1 MLQRF
6 RLLSALSVSFV
17 TGALSITTLTGCPQ
31 AQTPNV
37 APDTSDDN
45 GDSGTNNGGSN
56 NADDDLPRPV
66 TPPVLTP
73 DTSTTSSGAPATP
86 PGGVVVDDTND
97 TGGQQSPTTA
107 ILLTVTSPLDQIV
120 QRPGSAI
127 TVNYEIVDLAG
138 AARQVD
144 LIFDTDLNADGK
156 ADGNLEVL
164 RSRIDSATGAHVVQA
179 DTLDEKLQ
187 RRLEDG
193 FARFRFGIRV
203 VGVDGKTLQ
212 AFAQGTV
219 IIDALAP
226 TGSWTAPADDLILN
240 RGGTVTIDVVT
251 TDNSPHTIRVLLD
264 PDLNPTNSNELEL
277 TKQTLEPGAN
287 VGRSLGGLSLAAIPA
302 GSYFYLVQL
311 DDGLGTPTS
320 FYAPNTATADPVDSV
335 RIAITNRLIGEFDLN
350 QLTNSTRGGI
360 LQGFNFNDLAGSAVQ
375 GVADLNDDGR
385 AELLVTA
392 RFGKPYGVSP
402 GGIGYGEAYLV
413 YGSGGRVR
421 GIKPLNAVGRGDLS
435 GVAFPG
441 IRNPAQVPWTEG
453 MSDVSVVPDMDGDD
467 LPELVFS
474 FPRVESIN
482 AGTPL
487 PVVNPV
493 TPDVPGMG
501 TFEWDPLIVDFAN
514 PDTSP
519 NVTDPTKWW
528 RNTAQFARGGIVIV
542 SSHNSMLRFPTLQ
555 NRKGDRVVD
564 LHEVGQLFSKQ
575 AAGEFLPQPYVR
587 SSFSFKATA
596 NCEGTPQEYD
606 DVSLFWDYVF
616 LREGPGGFM
625 NDWTFPGL
633 ELIKPDGTTGK
644 RPPLAPFRPGA
655 PVLWFNSYVNP
666 AEFDPCDDSCLVRN
680 NWFSWGFAGS
690 FQPDVIE
697 AWNIPAY
704 DPNTLLSTLPHP
716 TTGLPYLYD
725 GFQTYSVWS
734 GFIALGGSDVFIDD
748 ETVGCRI
755 LGQQVDDRFGTSVGA
770 DGTWLYITA
779 PYRTATRDGD
789 NVSTLPTAD
798 RFESGV
804 VYQIRTDARPGFNS
818 PNVAQLWIEPG
829 VRTVTDAQGA
839 EITVPIEWPY
849 LDAENPDR
857 RDWTMPTPHQ
867 FIIEEVGSVR
877 GWDADGPDIDEDG
890 RTGLE
895 DDEVEPDNVTA
906 ERVNVTNGLIGTDG
920 GPAQEVPCVDTDQFA
935 VTGGYQASKV
945 FDIPSYRPAS
955 TGEAAYQM
963 DEVYQ
968 IVGPHADAKISFVRG
983 IGDLNDDGIGDF
995 AVGSPNIKS
1004 DVVNNTGPEVGGVF
1018 VVYGRTTGLQ
1028 GDILLER
1035 MALDPTN
1042 SSRIE
1047 GLFLRGANAGEKLAR
1062 VIDGIGDFNGDN
1074 VDDIVIGNES
1084 ADAGGKSDSGEVVV
1098 LLGASTLNSP
1108 AGGWTVQALQAD
1120 PIASTRVIRFRG
1132 ENPSDFAG
1140 ANVAG
1145 AGDVDGDGMDDI
1157 LIAAP
1162 GARGGKGVVYLVYG
1176 TATLGND
1183 VDLTQVGTVS
1193 VPGVK
1198 FIGRKLN
1205 DQVGGGS
1212 ISYPNANNPIFLQ
1225 PDANRPVTV
1234 NARGVAKL
1242 GDIDGDG
1249 RDDIAISSMLAD
1261 PNGKTDSGEVYV
1273 IYGSGD

>member
-6 RLLSALSVSFV
+6 RLLSALSVSVV
-17 TGALSITTLTGCPQ
+17 TSALSITTLTGCPV
-31 AQTPNV
+31 AQTPDVQNN
-37 APDTSDDN
+37 D
-45 GDSGTNNGGSN
+45 NNGNNNNNGNNGNNGSS
-56 NADDDLPRPV
+56 NAGDDSIPRSV
-66 TPPVLTP
+66 TPPP
-73 DTSTTSSGAPATP
+73 PSDDTATSRSDNPTP
-86 PGGVVVDDTND
+86 PGGAIVDSSNNTA
-97 TGGQQSPTTA
+97 GQQSPTSA
-107 ILLTVTSPLDQIV
+107 ISLTVTSPLEQIV

-127 TVNYEIVDLAG
+127 TLNYEVIDLAG

-144 LIFDTDLNADGK
+144 LVVDEDENNDGK
-156 ADGNLEVL
+156 PDGSLEVL
-164 RSRIDSATGAHVVQA
+164 KSRIDSATGAHIVQA
-179 DTLDEKLQ
+179 DTMDEKLQ
-187 RRLEDG
+187 KRLVDG
-193 FARFRFGIRV
+193 FGRFRFGVRI
-203 VGVDGKTLQ
+203 VGVDSKTIL
-212 AFAQGTV
+212 AFAPGPV

-226 TGSWTAPADDLILN
+226 TGSWVAPGDDLIIN
-240 RGGTVTIDVVT
+240 RGGTISVNLVT
-251 TDNSPHTIRVLLD
+251 TDNSSHTVRVLLD
-264 PDLNPTNSNELEL
+264 PDLDPTNSNEFEL
-277 TKQTLEPGAN
+277 TKQTLEAGAN
-287 VGRSLGGLSLAAIPA
+287 VAQALNGLSLAAVPA
-302 GSYFYLVQL
+302 GSYYYLVQL

-320 FYAPNTATADPVDSV
+320 FYAPNTATAEPTDSV

-375 GVADLNDDGR
+375 GVEDINDDGR
-385 AELLVTA
+385 AELMVVA
-392 RFGKPYGVSP
+392 RFGKPYGVAP

-413 YGSGGRVR
+413 YGAGGRVR
-421 GIKPLNAVGRGDLS
+421 GVKPLNAVGRGSLP
-435 GVAFPG
+435 GIAFPG

-453 MSDVSVVPDMDGDD
+453 MSDVTVVPDMDGDD

-474 FPRVESIN
+474 FPRAESIN
-482 AGTPL
+482 IGTPL
-487 PVVNPV
+487 AVVNPV
-493 TPDVPGMG
+493 TPDIPGMG
-501 TFEWDPLIVDFAN
+501 TFEWDPLIIDPAN
-514 PDTSP
+514 PDLSP
-519 NVTDPTKWW
+519 DVTNPTKWW

-542 SSHNSMLRFPTLQ
+542 SSHNSMLKFPTLL

-564 LHEVGQLFSKQ
+564 LHEVGQLFNKQ

-587 SSFSFKATA
+587 SSFSFRSVV
-596 NCEGTPQEYD
+596 NCDGTPTEYD
-606 DVSLFWDYVF
+606 DVTLFWDYVF

-625 NDWTFPGL
+625 NDWTLPSL

-644 RPPLAPFRPGA
+644 RPPLAPFRVGA
-655 PVLWFNSYVNP
+655 PLFWYNAYVNP
-666 AEFDPCDDSCLVRN
+666 GDFNPCDNSCLVRN
-680 NWFSWGFAGS
+680 FWFPWGVAGS
-690 FQPDVIE
+690 FTPDVTA
-697 AWNIPAY
+697 AWNVPAY
-704 DPNTLLSTLPHP
+704 DPNTLASTLPHP

-725 GFQTYSVWS
+725 PTTLSTYSVWG
-734 GFIALGGSDVFIDD
+734 GFIALGGADVFIDD

-755 LGQQVDDRFGTSVGA
+755 LGQEVDDRFGTSVGG
-770 DGTWLYITA
+770 DGTWLYVTA
-779 PYRTATRDGD
+779 PYRTARRDGD
-789 NVSTLPTAD
+789 NVSTLPTPD
-798 RFESGV
+798 RHESGV
-804 VYQIRTDARPGFNS
+804 VYQLRTDARPGFNS

-829 VRTVTDAQGA
+829 FRDVDGV
-839 EITVPIEWPY
+839 TVPIEWPY
-849 LDAENPDR
+849 LDAENPNR

-877 GWDADGPDIDEDG
+877 GWDADGPDIDDDG

-895 DDEVEPDNVTA
+895 PDEVEPDDPAA
-906 ERVNVTNGLIGTDG
+906 ERVNVTNGIIGTDG
-920 GPAQEVPCVDTDQFA
+920 GPSQAVPCVDTNQFA

-945 FDIPSYRPAS
+945 LDVPTYRPAS

-995 AVGSPNIKS
+995 AVGSPNIKA
-1004 DVVNNTGPEVGGVF
+1004 DVVNNAGPEVGGVF

-1042 SSRIE
+1042 PSRIE
-1047 GLFLRGANAGEKLAR
+1047 GLFLRGASVGEKLAR
-1062 VIDGIGDFNGDN
+1062 VIDGIGDFNGDG

-1084 ADAGGKSDSGEVVV
+1084 ADAGGEVDSGEVIV

-1108 AGGWTVQALQAD
+1108 AGGWTVQTLQED
-1120 PIASTRVIRFRG
+1120 PIASSRIIHFRG

-1140 ANVAG
+1140 ANVAS
-1145 AGDVDGDGMDDI
+1145 AGDVDGDGKSDI
-1157 LIAAP
+1157 LIASP

-1176 TATLGND
+1176 ANTLPNE
-1183 VDLTQVGTVS
+1183 VDLAQVGTVT

-1205 DQVGGGS
+1205 DQLGGGT
-1212 ISYPNANNPIFLQ
+1212 ISYPNASNPIFLQ